1 MQDFAARARACHL
14 DERGGSIQSDR
25 LAAEILNILE
35 RHPVD
40 ELVVLDATRIPVGI
54 VDSQDLSRLHIL

>member
-1 MQDFAARARACHL
+1 MVCKPIT
-14 DERGGSIQSDR
+14 IQADR

-40 ELVVLDATRIPVGI
+40 ELIVLDETRTPVGI

>member
-1 MQDFAARARACHL
+1 MIRKPVT
-14 DERGGSIQSDR
+14 IQSDR
-25 LAAEILNILE
+25 LAAGILNILE

-40 ELVVLDATRIPVGI
+40 ELVVLDGTGTPVGI

>member
-1 MQDFAARARACHL
+1 MNRFMIPQPVT
-14 DERGGSIQSDR
+14 IQSDR

-40 ELVVLDATRIPVGI
+40 EIVVVDAAGVAVGI
-54 VDSQDLSRLHIL
+54 VDSQDLSRFRIL